1 MSKFHS
7 VVTRRDFMKALGLAG
22 AGLGAAAAAAPVF
35 HDVDEVISAPTSFMK
50 RPWWIKERDLF
61 EPTTEVDWDIIKRFD
76 RRLNGQTQYTF
87 ENYPEFWS
95 RFKLIL
101 VGCTEHLL
109 LDLTMHPWEET
120 GLYLLY
126 PLKIPY
132 SFGLVWSDYTWF
144 PLYGI
149 IVLSIASILWLAIS
163 NPFQHKS

>member
-1 MSKFHS
+1 MPDVSTHLMCGIALALLVSVKRSKKEGMLIVLGSVLIDIERPFSWILNSLDLSWIGLTSAFHS
-7 VVTRRDFMKALGLAG
+7 I
-22 AGLGAAAAAAPVF
+22 LGAFALSYFAASCF
-35 HDVDEVISAPTSFMK
+35 TWKEV
-50 RPWWIKERDLF
+50 
-61 EPTTEVDWDIIKRFD
+61 
-76 RRLNGQTQYTF
+76 
-87 ENYPEFWS
+87 EFWS

-132 SFGLVWSDYTWF
+132 SIGLVWSDYIWF

-149 IVLSIASILWLAIS
+149 LALSIASIIWLVIS
-163 NPFQHKS
+163 NPFQHNS